1 MPTRRCPHCDLYFAG
16 TAVLDL
22 HVRNVHGPEESTM
35 EALPSRGYLGTLA
48 AARRYDDDGD
58 ENSEPPPTHDQPSR
72 TIVDP
77 NYWDNTYPRPPLSM
91 ESMMGSFA
99 IEPVNGR
106 NIGPS
111 QRVGPGDPTVQPPRE
126 YTVVFEA
133 RDVNQRMQFASNT
146 PFQAFLQRLEMV
158 SASVASTIS
167 GRSTGFT
174 LADGPWWY
182 SLVNRQHVKETVRKP
197 LTSML
202 FYQAM
207 VSELLRVPT
216 PWILAVVSHVS
227 IITKSCW
234 LFELLMYL
242 SRNSR
247 PAESWRVSQYHSL
260 KHDLLQGFNLIP
272 PHQRRWEL
280 RSNNLVNLLIPHQLP
295 STSAAISPTPTQPH
309 QQVVRFQ
316 SPCW

>member
-216 PWILAVVSHVS
+216 PWILAVVSHELQTSRVVAGES
-227 IITKSCW
+227 IPQPQA
-234 LFELLMYL
+234 
-242 SRNSR
+242 R
-247 PAESWRVSQYHSL
+247 PAAGIQ
-260 KHDLLQGFNLIP
+260 FN
-272 PHQRRWEL
+272 
-280 RSNNLVNLLIPHQLP
+280 
-295 STSAAISPTPTQPH
+295 TSASTQVGTPVQQSSEFADTPPATVNFGGNFPDSHSTPSAGTPTN
-309 QQVVRFQ
+309 
-316 SPCW
+316 S